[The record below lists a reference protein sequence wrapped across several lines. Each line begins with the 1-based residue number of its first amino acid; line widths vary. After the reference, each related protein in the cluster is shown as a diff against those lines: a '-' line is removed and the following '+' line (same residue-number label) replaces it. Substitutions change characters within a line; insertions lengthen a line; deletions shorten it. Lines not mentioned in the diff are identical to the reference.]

1 MKITIITIIVPLL
14 LSAAVNAQWDIT
26 ADTVATIPSTKLTIA
41 ANQTTHLVFPLHIIT
56 VDRGSPD
63 LLAQKAKGLDN
74 VLQVKAA
81 RDSFP
86 LTNLSVIT
94 EDGKLYSFLVSYDSL
109 PDQLNYRFGG
119 SLKMGAPVASPV
131 SLAGLPTDTGRL
143 ANTRTASEV
152 AVKKNGMRG
161 IRDKEY
167 GMSLSLKGVFI
178 HGDVLYLKLLLRN
191 RTHIGYDVDLLR
203 FSIRDRQ
210 QAKRTA
216 TQENEL
222 APLLVYGNTA
232 SVRGKSG
239 QTVVVALPKFTIP
252 DKKLLYIQLMEKNGG
267 RHLQL
272 RAGNST
278 IVKAVPVHK

>member
-1 MKITIITIIVPLL
+1 MKISIIAIAVSLL
-14 LSAAVNAQWDIT
+14 LSTAIKAQQGIA
-26 ADTVATIPSTKLTIA
+26 ADTMETIPSIQLSIA
-41 ANQTTHLVFPLHIIT
+41 ANQTTHLIFPLQILS
-56 VDRGSPD
+56 VDRGSAD

-86 LTNLSVIT
+86 LTSLSVIT

-109 PDQLNYRFGG
+109 PSQLNYRFGG
-119 SLKMGAPVASPV
+119 ILKVGDSVV
-131 SLAGLPTDTGRL
+131 STALKPGLPTDTGRL
-143 ANTRTASEV
+143 ANIRIASEV

-161 IRDKEY
+161 IRDKKY

-178 HGDVLYLKLLLRN
+178 HGDVIYLKLMLRN

-216 TQENEL
+216 MQENEQV
-222 APLLVYGNTA
+222 PLLIYGNAAT
-232 SVRGKSG
+232 VRGKTG
-239 QTVVVALPKFTIP
+239 QTVIVALPKFTIP
-252 DKKLLYIQLMEKNGG
+252 DKKILYIQLMEKNGG

-272 RAGNST
+272 RAGNRT
-278 IVKAVPVHK
+278 IVKAAPVYK